1 MTPFPHMNLS
11 TNSDAERFLLGAVIR
26 DNRPLPATLAP
37 EDFGEPWLQDVAY
50 AINALKVDG
59 TDLDELTV
67 LDALTKAGSPVTRE
81 AVNGLTND
89 VGFSAYNA
97 AWAEQVATA
106 ASLRRI
112 AALNL
117 RIAKAVAD
125 PGTDPAA
132 LAAYAEQQLK
142 ALAGKPKEAPEDK
155 TTEYFDLDAMLN
167 FDPAA
172 DPTVLIGAD
181 RRWICQGYPFQ
192 IVGFSG
198 TGKSSL
204 AVHLAVHWALGKS
217 PFGLKPVRA
226 LKVLVVQGENDIGDA
241 SESLMGATEK
251 LIEPEK
257 ALLRQNLIFVR
268 QSTKVGFEF
277 VSYLGDMIR
286 KHGIDLAIIDPL
298 LQYANFDIADQAA
311 TSAFLRGPGGIHEML
326 QQTKAALL
334 YMHHTTKPKSSEDLD
349 TLTPQQL
356 AYLGAGCAEW
366 TNFSR
371 DAGYL
376 FRTAATA
383 NGRPVYKFGFSKR
396 QFRAGLVNALGQPA
410 YSGHVLLQHAEGGRV
425 RWEYAATTEDA
436 QPDANPSPAKGSG
449 RRFI

>member
-1 MTPFPHMNLS
+1 MSLPL
-11 TNSDAERFLLGAVIR
+11 NSDAERFLLGAIIR
-26 DNRPLPATLAP
+26 DNRTLPPSLAP
-37 EDFGEPWLQDVAY
+37 EDFGEPWMQDVAY
-50 AINALKVDG
+50 AINAVKVDG
-59 TDLDELTV
+59 IDLDELTV

-81 AVNGLTND
+81 AINGLTSD
-89 VGFSAYNA
+89 VGYSAYNA
-97 AWAEQVATA
+97 AWADQVASA
-106 ASLRRI
+106 AALRRI

-117 RIAKAVAD
+117 RIAKAAAE
-125 PGTDPAA
+125 PGTDPAV

-142 ALAGKPKEAPEDK
+142 TLAAKPKEQAVDK
-155 TTEYFDLDAMLN
+155 TTEYFDLDDMLN

-172 DPTVLIGAD
+172 DPTVLIGAE

-226 LKVLVVQGENDIGDA
+226 LRVLVVQGENDIGDA
-241 SESLMGATEK
+241 SESLIGAAEK

-277 VSYLGDMIR
+277 VAYLGDMIR
-286 KHGIDLAIIDPL
+286 KHAIDLVIVDPL
-298 LQYANFDIADQAA
+298 LAYAGFDIADQAA
-311 TSAFLRGPGGIHEML
+311 TSAFLRGRGGVHEML
-326 QQTKAALL
+326 QETKAALL
-334 YMHHTTKPKSSEDLD
+334 YMHHTTKPKSADDLD
-349 TLTPQQL
+349 TMTPQQL

-366 TNFSR
+366 VNFGR

-396 QFRAGLVNALGQPA
+396 QFRAGLQNALGQPA
-410 YSGHVLLQHAEGGRV
+410 YSGHILLQHAEGGRV
-425 RWEYAATTEDA
+425 RWEYAAATDTATAE
-436 QPDANPSPAKGSG
+436 ANSSHEKGSG
-449 RRFI
+449 RRFV